1 MKKSIMVMLSG
12 LLVVFAMVLIGC
24 NGATAE
30 EVGTQNTESGS
41 EEVSENM
48 TENDKYA
55 YLEEKGCFVGGQDAI
70 GIQIALNEKYG
81 MVYEEQIILYRHP
94 ECGNYGITAY
104 DEPLV
109 VAVDVSEFEIFD
121 CGVTLKDG
129 DYYVPY
135 IYGDFDGDGH
145 DDCFYTIENDTYKET
160 YEELLAREDSKVVG
174 SMDEDVTIITFIE
187 GRQISVVWGH
197 ENDPNSEYHADINF
211 YGDAVADT
219 TDEGLEGLAD
229 KITVLTAPNAIYE

>member
-1 MKKSIMVMLSG
+1 MKKSIMVMLLG
-12 LLVVFAMVLIGC
+12 LLLVFAVVLSGC
-24 NGATAE
+24 DETTSE
-30 EVGTQNTESGS
+30 EVGTQNAENEFEEAS
-41 EEVSENM
+41 EEV
-48 TENDKYA
+48 TEDDKYA
-55 YLEEKGCFVGGQDAI
+55 YLEEKGSFVGGQDAI

-94 ECGNYGITAY
+94 ECGNYGIMAY

-145 DDCFYTIENDTYKET
+145 DDCFFKIENDTKKET
-160 YEELLAREDSKVVG
+160 YEELLAREDSMVIG

-187 GRQISVVWGH
+187 GRRISVVWGH

-229 KITVLTAPNAIYE
+229 KITVLTVPNAIYE

>member
-1 MKKSIMVMLSG
+1 MKKSIMVMLLG
-12 LLVVFAMVLIGC
+12 LLLVFAVVLTGC
-24 NGATAE
+24 DETTSE
-30 EVGTQNTESGS
+30 EVGAQNAENEFEEAS
-41 EEVSENM
+41 EEV
-48 TENDKYA
+48 TEDDKYA

-81 MVYEEQIILYRHP
+81 MVYEEQIILYLHP
-94 ECGNYGITAY
+94 ECENYGITAY

-109 VAVDVSEFEIFD
+109 VAVDVSEFATFD

-129 DYYVPY
+129 DYHVPY
-135 IYGDFDGDGH
+135 IYGDFDGDSH
-145 DDCFYTIENDTYKET
+145 SDCFFKIENDTKKET

-174 SMDEDVTIITFIE
+174 SMAEDVTIITFIE

-197 ENDPNSEYHADINF
+197 ENDPNSEYHAEINF
-211 YGDAVADT
+211 YGDAVANT
-219 TDEGLEGLAD
+219 TEEGLEGLAD

>member
-1 MKKSIMVMLSG
+1 MKKSIMVMLLG
-12 LLVVFAMVLIGC
+12 LLLVFAVVLTGC
-24 NGATAE
+24 DETTSE
-30 EVGTQNTESGS
+30 EVGTQNAENEFEEAS
-41 EEVSENM
+41 EEV
-48 TENDKYA
+48 TEDDKYA
-55 YLEEKGCFVGGQDAI
+55 YLEEKGSFIGGQDGI
-70 GIQIALNEKYG
+70 GIQITLNEKYG
-81 MVYEEQIILYRHP
+81 MVYEEQIILYLHP

-160 YEELLAREDSKVVG
+160 YEELLAREDSMVIG

-187 GRQISVVWGH
+187 GRRISVVWGH
-197 ENDPNSEYHADINF
+197 ENDPNSEYHAEINF